1 MWFEPVAVA
10 GACFVAAF
18 CAGMAGFAFV
28 LVAAGILLHVVPPS
42 VTAPVLVLG
51 SLIAQSMALPPLWKH
66 IEWPRMRFFLGMAL
80 LGLPVGLLVLA
91 RGPAPAIVAGVG
103 LLLVVYSGYMLSRI
117 ALRLAPPQVAG
128 GRAADAAIGV
138 ASGILGGIGGF
149 VGALPAMWADMQG
162 WPKDRARAFMQPFI
176 VFMQAITVAG
186 LAASGFFTMQALT
199 LAAAAVPALV
209 LGTVLGLR
217 AYVRLPAQGFRII
230 LLVLLLVSGV
240 SLLI

>member
-1 MWFEPVAVA
+1 MWSEAALVA

-28 LVAAGILLHVVPPS
+28 LVAAGILLHVVPPT

-51 SLIAQSMALPPLWKH
+51 SLMAQSMALPALWKH
-66 IEWPRMRFFLGMAL
+66 IDWPRLRFFVSVAL
-80 LGLPVGLLVLA
+80 LGLPIGLLVLA
-91 RGPAPAIVAGVG
+91 RGPAPAIVGGVG
-103 LLLVVYSGYMLSRI
+103 VLLVVYAGYMLARI
-117 ALRLAPPQVAG
+117 VLRMAPPEVAG
-128 GRAADAAIGV
+128 GRAADGAVGF

-149 VGALPAMWADMQG
+149 VGALPAMWADIQG

-176 VFMQAITVAG
+176 VVMQAITAIG
-186 LAASGFFTMQALT
+186 LAVAGFFTQEALVLT
-199 LAAAAVPALV
+199 AAATPALV
-209 LGTVLGLR
+209 LGTAIGLR
-217 AYVRLPAQGFRII
+217 AYVRLPAQAFRVI

>member
-1 MWFEPVAVA
+1 MWFEASLVA

-28 LVAAGILLHVVPPS
+28 LVAAGILLHVIPPA

-51 SLIAQSMALPPLWKH
+51 SLMAQSMSLPALWKH
-66 IEWPRMRFFLGMAL
+66 IEWPRMRRFLGVAL
-80 LGLPVGLLVLA
+80 CGLPVGLLVLA
-91 RGPAPAIVAGVG
+91 KGPAPAIVAGVG
-103 LLLVVYSGYMLSRI
+103 LLLVVYAGYMLARV
-117 ALRLAPPQVAG
+117 ALRLAPPEVAG
-128 GRAADAAIGV
+128 GRAADAAVGF

-149 VGALPAMWADMQG
+149 VGALPAMWADIQG

-176 VFMQAITVAG
+176 VFMQAITSVG
-186 LAASGFFTMQALT
+186 LAFGGFFTTEALVLT
-199 LAAAAVPALV
+199 AAATPALV
-209 LGTVLGLR
+209 LGTLLGLR
-217 AYVRLPAQGFRII
+217 AYLRLPAQGFRII

>member
-1 MWFEPVAVA
+1 MWVEALAVA
-10 GACFVAAF
+10 GSCFVAAF

-51 SLIAQSMALPPLWKH
+51 SLMAQSMALPALWKH
-66 IEWPRMRFFLGMAL
+66 IEWPRLRFFLGMAL
-80 LGLPVGLLVLA
+80 CGLPVGLLVLA

-103 LLLVVYSGYMLSRI
+103 VLLVVYSGYMLARV
-117 ALRLAPPQVAG
+117 ALRLAPPDVG
-128 GRAADAAIGV
+128 GSRAADGVIGF

-149 VGALPAMWADMQG
+149 VGALPAMWADIQG

-176 VFMQAITVAG
+176 VFMQAVTAVG
-186 LAASGFFTMQALT
+186 LALSGFFTREALLLT
-199 LAAAAVPALV
+199 AAAVPALV
-209 LGTVLGLR
+209 IGTMLGLR

>member
-1 MWFEPVAVA
+1 MWFEAMAVA
-10 GACFVAAF
+10 ASCFVAAF

-51 SLIAQSMALPPLWKH
+51 SLMAQSMSLPALWRH
-66 IEWPRMRFFLGMAL
+66 IEWPRMRFFVGMAV
-80 LGLPVGLLVLA
+80 LGLPAGLLVLA
-91 RGPAPAIVAGVG
+91 RGPAGAIVGGVG
-103 LLLVVYSGYMLSRI
+103 VLLVVYAGYMLARI
-117 ALRLAPPQVAG
+117 ALRMAPPEVAG
-128 GRAADAAIGV
+128 SRAADGAIGF

-149 VGALPAMWADMQG
+149 VGALPAMWADIQG

-176 VFMQAITVAG
+176 VFMQAITTVG
-186 LAASGFFTMQALT
+186 LAFAGFFTSEALVLT
-199 LAAAAVPALV
+199 AAAVPALV
-209 LGTVLGLR
+209 LGTMLGLR